1 MENIVRNTAV
11 SKKIFEST
19 FEFAVDNNCNKL
31 VIKFTQNS
39 LNKLKLKVFLSISFK
54 ILGLNAEKKNIFRD
68 F

>member
-1 MENIVRNTAV
+1 MEEIVRNTAV

-19 FEFAVDNNCNKL
+19 FKVAVDNNCNKL

-39 LNKLKLKVFLSISFK
+39 LNKLKLKVLLSISFK
-54 ILGLNAEKKNIFRD
+54 ILGLNAEKKNFFWD